1 MSLDTRLPEGG
12 HLPRRLWWTLA
23 GLTLAWGFNWTA
35 IKVALG
41 GVSPLT
47 FRTLCLAVGSAVL
60 FGIVRAGG
68 QSLAVPKGQ
77 WPRLALLAFFNVTC
91 WNALVVFGMTMIPS
105 GRAAILAYTMPA
117 WAIPLS
123 AWLLGERMNGRR
135 LTGLVLGMAGMALLI
150 GEGAA
155 GLRAAPLGSLLVLAA
170 ALSWALGTVLQRRYP
185 VALPPAPYT
194 AWMMLLGGIPI
205 FAGTFLLEDPGRLA
219 SIGLWPAL
227 GVLYN
232 VLIAF
237 SFAQWAWIRIATT
250 VPVAVSSLSMLMIP
264 VVGVFSGMVF
274 LGERLT
280 WAEYAALVLVLG
292 SLLTVVL
299 PQRARG
305 V

>member
-1 MSLDTRLPEGG
+1 VDARAPEAG

-35 IKVALG
+35 IKVALS

-60 FGIVRAGG
+60 FSAVRAGG

-123 AWLLGERMNGRR
+123 VWLLGERMNGRK
-135 LTGLVLGMAGMALLI
+135 LTGLALGMAGMALLI

-155 GLRAAPLGSLLVLAA
+155 SLRAAPLGSLLVLSA

-185 VALPPAPYT
+185 MAMPPAPYT

-205 FAGTFLLEDPGRLA
+205 FAGALLLEDPGQLA

-237 SFAQWAWIRIATT
+237 AFAQWAWIRIATT

-264 VVGVFSGMVF
+264 VLGVFSGMIF
-274 LGERLT
+274 LGERPS
-280 WAEYAALVLVLG
+280 WAEYAALALVLG

-305 V
+305 G